1 MQTNKGEKMIKQRFK
16 FSSNMLDEMI
26 HKSTGVSYDN
36 EEKRSEELL
45 NIIAEKVNKVMPKE
59 KRRDCVKRIEE
70 KQKTVNSYKEW
81 YSLELS
87 KYKKEFAY
95 LEITEE
101 EFWTWFKYWLEYYF
115 DDGSYFADLREC
127 GYPFDKFVSNKKI
140 RSAEYLEARKLLNKM
155 FKVFKTNCFDEGHR
169 AGAKIKFAA
178 ALVDSGITPNQISTT
193 QH

>member
-1 MQTNKGEKMIKQRFK
+1 MKKQRFK
-16 FSSNMLDEMI
+16 FSSNMLEEMI